1 MLCFFNITGLS
12 PQERTMICRV
22 MLRLMQLKVLVL
34 AIASA
39 SLGSPAQAQSDDKLK
54 LGHQTPPTFET
65 VYRHF
70 AVDGGFFA
78 KQHVDASIVGFNA
91 GLTTVQAVVSGSVDI
106 GCESIVSVMAA
117 VREGADLR
125 ILEMIN
131 ADNSYVIVA
140 RGTTTAPLDLRGKRW
155 GISQAGAISQT
166 YSKLWLDHF
175 GIGDNIDWIPI
186 GGQSARARAL
196 LAGQIDVTMLTIGDW
211 IAIQKQPDVK
221 LMGNLADVV
230 PPLPF
235 SSCFATGQTVR
246 SKFALTQRVIN
257 ALMDAVRFA
266 HTPDGKVAYLAA
278 YRRSNDTKLTDGQLG
293 QFYDYFFERNPI
305 LVDPNGGM
313 YPDVL
318 NKNLAMMVDDKTL
331 NAMPPLGQ
339 VWEPRF
345 VQQYLGNNGW
355 YDAKTKT
362 AGHYLRDL
370 LVRP

>member
-1 MLCFFNITGLS
+1 MT
-12 PQERTMICRV
+12 
-22 MLRLMQLKVLVL
+22 
-34 AIASA
+34 
-39 SLGSPAQAQSDDKLK
+39 
-54 LGHQTPPTFET
+54 T

-78 KQHVDASIVGFNA
+78 KQHIDASIVGFNA
-91 GLTTVQAVVSGSVDI
+91 GLTTVQAVVSGSVVI

-278 YRRSNDTKLTDGQLG
+278 YRRSNDTKLTDEQLG

-355 YDAKTKT
+355 YDAKTT
-362 AGHYLRDL
+362 DRPAITFAIFWS
-370 LVRP
+370 VRSRRQSTVASDGSD